1 MNKNAPLIQGD
12 GSKMPHKFKVMGQ
25 KCPTNSRWWV
35 KNAPAQIQ
43 SITAVVIKVKYENA

>member
-12 GSKMPHKFKVMGQ
+12 GSKI
-25 KCPTNSRWWV
+25 PTNSRWWV